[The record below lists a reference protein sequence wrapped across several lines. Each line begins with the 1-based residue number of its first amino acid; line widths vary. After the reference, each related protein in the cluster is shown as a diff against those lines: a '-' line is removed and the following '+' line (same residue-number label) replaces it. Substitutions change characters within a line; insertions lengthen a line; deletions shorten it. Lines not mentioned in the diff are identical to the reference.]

1 MKKNLKEEITR
12 NRKLMGLPINEDL
25 TGQLKTLWDL
35 IYTDDLK
42 NKVGA
47 AYDVVKSKFP
57 NLGLDKDEKSTEE
70 KPEKKD
76 EEEPEV
82 DINTLEKD
90 SEEEKEFLEKI
101 HKSLNIRDISSNS
114 NCGCKTTRLENT
126 KYFITHHTGGNGD
139 CNRVM
144 GTLNSR
150 GLGVQWIVDREGNVC
165 QSLPLNSV
173 GFHILDSQK
182 GPTNY
187 NSQGVEVSA
196 KDDSD
201 ILPIQA
207 VSVLKLIKKLG
218 IKPSQVYGHGEV
230 NPGHKQ
236 ASEGQTIKK
245 FIEMNYNRDEDDY
258 VYTMFG
264 DDAPDFN

>member
-1 MKKNLKEEITR
+1 MKKNLKEEIIR
-12 NRKLMGLPINEDL
+12 NRKLMGLPINEGSGVLDKLSDL
-25 TGQLKTLWDL
+25 LQLGYEKIKEKL
-35 IYTDDLK
+35 
-42 NKVGA
+42 
-47 AYDVVKSKFP
+47 P
-57 NLGLDKDEKSTEE
+57 NLGFGDDEE

-114 NCGCKTTRLENT
+114 NCGCKATRLENT